1 MKDRL
6 NLTSRTNPFWQIFV
20 NQSKFS
26 TYQGS
31 ETMLEDFACKCIH
44 KGLNADD
51 TATALSEYYSQ
62 CIEVAKENVARA
74 NLIVDKQQNLK

>member
-26 TYQGS
+26 TYQGA

-51 TATALSEYYSQ
+51 TVMALSEYYSQ
-62 CIEVAKENVARA
+62 SIEVAKENVTRA
-74 NLIVDKQQNLK
+74 KLIVDKQQNLK